1 MLACVPYTVYVGP
14 GQLAN
19 EAIPG
24 GQIQNLSELSSM
36 DPQNQKQVLGEKLY
50 RNITPLLHTD
60 LDLADK
66 VIGMLLEMDISDI
79 IHLLESQDDL
89 HDKVQETMAVLQ
101 IQSSISLSEL
111 SSMDPQNQKQVLREK
126 LYRNITPL
134 LHTGLDLAD
143 KITGML
149 LEMDNSDIIH
159 LLESQDDLHDK
170 VQEAMAVLEAHKQK
184 ETNTSLSLAPM
195 TETA

>member
-60 LDLADK
+60 LDLAGK
-66 VIGMLLEMDISDI
+66 V
-79 IHLLESQDDL
+79 
-89 HDKVQETMAVLQ
+89 
-101 IQSSISLSEL
+101 
-111 SSMDPQNQKQVLREK
+111 
-126 LYRNITPL
+126 
-134 LHTGLDLAD
+134 
-143 KITGML
+143 TGML

-195 TETA
+195 AGTA

>member
-66 VIGMLLEMDISDI
+66 VIGMLLEMD
-79 IHLLESQDDL
+79 
-89 HDKVQETMAVLQ
+89 
-101 IQSSISLSEL
+101 
-111 SSMDPQNQKQVLREK
+111 
-126 LYRNITPL
+126 
-134 LHTGLDLAD
+134 
-143 KITGML
+143 
-149 LEMDNSDIIH
+149 NSDIIH

-170 VQEAMAVLEAHKQK
+170 VQEAMAVLEAHKQE